1 MLAYVNPF
9 CAKRCCF
16 VKKRITF
23 VKVVFILELRVENK
37 NGKKHIFDA
46 FRQKWVVLT
55 PEEGVRQQFCQFLV
69 DVKSYPQICI
79 ANECTLSINGQSQRC
94 DTVVYSK
101 GVPIMLVEYK
111 APSVKITQDVINQAL
126 RYNTKLHVP
135 YLVVT
140 NSIDTYCFVINY
152 QTLKATPLTD
162 IPEYKS
168 LCDGDAVMRR

>member
-9 CAKRCCF
+9 CAKKMMF
-16 VKKRITF
+16 YKKRITF

-79 ANECTLSINGQSQRC
+79 ANECTLPINGQLQRC

-101 GVPIMLVEYK
+101 SHPVMLVEYK
-111 APSVKITQDVINQAL
+111 APTVKITQDVINQAL
-126 RYNTKLHVP
+126 RYNTQLHVP

-140 NSIDTYCFVINY
+140 NGIDTYCFSINY

-162 IPEYKS
+162 IPEYSVLVNLMSK
-168 LCDGDAVMRR
+168 

>member
-9 CAKRCCF
+9 CAKKTMF
-16 VKKRITF
+16 YKNRITF

-126 RYNTKLHVP
+126 RYNTQLHVP

-140 NSIDTYCFVINY
+140 NGIDTYCFTINY

-162 IPEYKS
+162 IPEYKVIS
-168 LCDGDAVMRR
+168 SDE